1 MATIEKSQLI
11 RKDPDAGK
19 DEGQRRGEQQRMRW
33 LASITDS
40 SDMNQGKLWE
50 TVEHRRTWYTAV
62 HGVAESNMS

>member
-1 MATIEKSQLI
+1 MATVEKSRLI

-19 DEGQRRGEQQRMRW
+19 DEGRRRGGQQRVRG

-40 SDMNQGKLWE
+40 SDMNQGKPWE
-50 TVEHRRTWYTAV
+50 IVEHRRTWYTAV